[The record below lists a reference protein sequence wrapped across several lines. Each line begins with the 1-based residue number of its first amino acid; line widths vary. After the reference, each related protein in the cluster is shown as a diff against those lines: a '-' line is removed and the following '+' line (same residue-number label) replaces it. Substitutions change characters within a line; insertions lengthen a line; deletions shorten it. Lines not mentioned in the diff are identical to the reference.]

1 VLSPGRVAAFDFA
14 PFLALAE
21 ATRRDVVAAVRFA
34 AVPAFAPVAFGDA
47 ELADRVPREDLP
59 EVVADLEVPVLA
71 EDVVVLAVR
80 DLAVVEAGLGAA
92 DLLAFARADASG
104 LATDIAL
111 AAAVRDF
118 DAAVIALVAVFI
130 ACMAVDIVLADDVAF
145 VAAAVILVAALVTFV
160 AADETVRAALV
171 ADGALLD
178 VDAAG
183 RVVRPVDADAAGC
196 VVRPAAAPPRRDAL
210 LLLADL
216 VRVLLAALRR
226 AVVRVVVRAGTDLPP
241 LDQSR
246 TPIPRPTSI
255 YTPDDRRRA
264 LELQNNGP
272 KQTENSR

>member
-1 VLSPGRVAAFDFA
+1 MAGFDFA

-21 ATRRDVVAAVRFA
+21 ETRRDVVAAVRLA

-59 EVVADLEVPVLA
+59 EVVADLEVPVLGGD
-71 EDVVVLAVR
+71 DVVVLAVR
-80 DLAVVEAGLGAA
+80 DLAVVEAGLGAV
-92 DLLAFARADASG
+92 DLLALARADASG

-178 VDAAG
+178 ADAAG
-183 RVVRPVDADAAGC
+183 RVVRP
-196 VVRPAAAPPRRDAL
+196 AAASPRRDAL

-241 LDQSR
+241 S
-246 TPIPRPTSI
+246 
-255 YTPDDRRRA
+255 
-264 LELQNNGP
+264 
-272 KQTENSR
+272 